1 MADLLMANV
10 GDDVPDD
17 EIKAFLVKYGFPPFD
32 DIEHL
37 PGAGTR
43 PAVRLTFKDAAPEGL
58 RMLVPK
64 IQDMFWKNRKI
75 HVQVM
80 ADRYL

>member
-10 GDDVPDD
+10 DSSIPDE
-17 EIKAFLVKYGFPPFD
+17 EIKAFLEKYGFPPFD
-32 DIEHL
+32 EIEHL
-37 PGAGTR
+37 PGTGSR
-43 PAVRLTFKDAAPEGL
+43 PSVRLTFKDAAPEGL
-58 RMLVPK
+58 RLLLPR
-64 IQDMFWKNRKI
+64 IQNMFWKDHTI